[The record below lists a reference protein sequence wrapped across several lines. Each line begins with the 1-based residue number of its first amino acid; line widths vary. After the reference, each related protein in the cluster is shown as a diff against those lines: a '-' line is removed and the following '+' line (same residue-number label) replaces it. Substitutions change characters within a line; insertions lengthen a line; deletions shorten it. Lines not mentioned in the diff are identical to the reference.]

1 MSSGRRADRVHA
13 IFVMILALF
22 VSLSAAPSVAAA
34 LTPVLVKSIDSTGN
48 SNLTNFTVV
57 GSKFYFTVNDATAKR
72 NELWVSDG
80 TTPGTQLVKS
90 IDSTGNANLS
100 DFTVVGSK
108 LYFTVNDAT
117 AKRNEL
123 WVSDGTTLGT
133 RLVKNI
139 DPAGNLKFTRF
150 TVAGSKLYFLA
161 TDAIV
166 DEFSIST
173 RYELWVSDGTSSGTQ
188 KLRDF
193 ILPKP
198 DSEFGGITVEFGEI
212 TVIGSKL
219 YFFVGDSARI
229 DGNTTHGT
237 QLWASD
243 GTISGTKMVRNINP
257 TNSSCCADGAEG
269 VGNDFFIA
277 LGSKFLFTATKGTP
291 GNELWSSDGTEAGT
305 RVIAVVNPNVW
316 KTLTFGAIV
325 VGSKLYFDVSNGK
338 GAGQLWVSNGTAA
351 GTKMVKEI
359 NPKGGAYFGN
369 FNAIGS
375 NLYFNASDGIHGN
388 ELWISNGTASGT
400 RMVKDINPKGN
411 SNIGRTI
418 TSPTISGA
426 WGSKLYFTAT
436 DGAHGN
442 ELWTSDGTSTGTKMV
457 KDINPK
463 GDSDITDPT
472 VIGKRLYFTADD
484 GIHGNE
490 LWVSDGTARGTY
502 MLKDIN
508 AKGDSIILEVAATNS
523 TFFFDATTSSDI
535 GFGKLWSTDGT
546 TAGTQQVKFGTAA
559 GTRLVGEIVL
569 RSAFYLWADD
579 GTHRNGLW
587 KIGK

>member
-1 MSSGRRADRVHA
+1 MSSGKRADRVHA

-80 TTPGTQLVKS
+80 TTPGTRLVKS
-90 IDSTGNANLS
+90 IDSTGSSKLS

-108 LYFTVNDAT
+108 LYFTVNDA
-117 AKRNEL
+117 AGKKNEL

-150 TVAGSKLYFLA
+150 TAVGSKIYFLA

-166 DEFSIST
+166 DQFSIWT
-173 RYELWVSDGTSSGTQ
+173 RYELWVSDGMESGTQ

-193 ILPKP
+193 SLPES
-198 DSEFGGITVEFGEI
+198 DREFGGITV
-212 TVIGSKL
+212 VGSKL

-229 DGNTTHGT
+229 DGDTTHGT

-243 GTISGTKMVRNINP
+243 GTTSGTKMVRNINP
-257 TNSSCCADGAEG
+257 TNSSCCADGEEG
-269 VGNDFFIA
+269 AGNFFFIA
-277 LGSKFLFTATKGTP
+277 LGSKFLFATSTDTP
-291 GNELWSSDGTEAGT
+291 ENELWSSDGTEAGT
-305 RVIAVVNPNVW
+305 RVIAVVNPDVRGS
-316 KTLTFGAIV
+316 LTFGAII
-325 VGSKLYFDVSNGK
+325 VGSKLYFDVVSRN

-351 GTKMVKEI
+351 GTKMVKTI
-359 NPKGGAYFGN
+359 NPKGDAYFGN
-369 FNAIGS
+369 FNVIGS

-388 ELWISNGTASGT
+388 ELWISNGTANGT

-411 SNIGRTI
+411 SNIGRTSNTAR
-418 TSPTISGA
+418 TSGT

-436 DGAHGN
+436 DGTHGN
-442 ELWTSDGTSTGTKMV
+442 ELWISDGTATGTKMV

-484 GIHGNE
+484 GIHGYE
-490 LWVSDGTARGTY
+490 FWISDGTAKGTY

-508 AKGDSIILEVAATNS
+508 PKGDSNILDVTATS
-523 TFFFDATTSSDI
+523 SAVFFDATTSSDSVP
-535 GFGKLWSTDGT
+535 FKLWSTDGT

-559 GTRLVGEIVL
+559 GTRLIGEIVL
-569 RSAFYLWADD
+569 RSAYYLWADD

-587 KIGK
+587 KIAK